1 MPNKLIRWTCLIA
14 ASLIPSLVA
23 AQSAKPATN
32 SAATWKTEC
41 AACHMAYPAGLLPQ
55 RSWQKMMS
63 GLEKHFGADAS
74 LSTAVTAEITAY
86 LVNNSAE
93 KNTSRRSAKFL
104 QSIAPAET
112 PLRISDTAYFEKE
125 HRKVVAET
133 WKLPKVGSKANCN
146 ACHSDADAGEFSGK
160 NTKIPQ

>member
-1 MPNKLIRWTCLIA
+1 MPNKPARWVCLIA
-14 ASLIPSLVA
+14 ASLLPSLVA
-23 AQSAKPATN
+23 AQAVKPAAN
-32 SAATWKTEC
+32 SATTWKAEC

-55 RSWQKMMS
+55 RSWQKLMS
-63 GLEKHFGADAS
+63 GLEKHFGSDAS
-74 LSTAVTAEITAY
+74 LSPVVTAEITTY
-86 LVNNSAE
+86 LANNSAE

-104 QSIAPAET
+104 QSIAAGES

-125 HRKVVAET
+125 HRKVAAET

-146 ACHSDADAGEFSGK
+146 ACHSDADAGEFSGR